1 MLMED
6 RYFIPAFGLTVD
18 QLSDRQRQAIQNS
31 LDKVH
36 RRCKNLSEDGE
47 KVLFGTASYLKPL
60 FGDYVKSYNNL
71 GLRSNYNIEE
81 SKRRAIATRGQTVV
95 AKSKPSESYDLG
107 GEWFG
112 LTNCFGR
119 YHNVAI
125 VIPVGQQNISK
136 GLMTVDDAGRSMKD
150 VPIEFHY
157 LYQDEKYGGKP
168 TFQVKWRGGYNAIY
182 RRDNIAVG
190 TAFWFGNTASVNSS
204 LVADTVT
211 LNPKYQ
217 CSYIEMARFNPIPE
231 LRRWDSLPDRCYG
244 LLVWLDEGR
253 YEAET
258 LTNVK
263 RYYPELLSSLNPS
276 EGYFHT
282 IFSDEVT
289 ERLNGAPLSSLSDQS
304 LSMMLDSIDICVSR
318 SGRRGQFMRALM
330 GNSIKVPKDIAIIKA
345 YNERAESSNEREL
358 GQIVEEAVATRDTEE
373 AIEPLK
379 KMVDDYARTVVF
391 NPSYTKAS
399 ELFSL
404 TERLFALEKSVML
417 ARRNGLTEI
426 PLLPLEGL
434 ANKKIRPDDE
444 RFKRGTDADIEE
456 LEKPIVIN

>member
-1 MLMED
+1 
-6 RYFIPAFGLTVD
+6 
-18 QLSDRQRQAIQNS
+18 
-31 LDKVH
+31 
-36 RRCKNLSEDGE
+36 
-47 KVLFGTASYLKPL
+47 
-60 FGDYVKSYNNL
+60 
-71 GLRSNYNIEE
+71 
-81 SKRRAIATRGQTVV
+81 
-95 AKSKPSESYDLG
+95 
-107 GEWFG
+107 
-112 LTNCFGR
+112 
-119 YHNVAI
+119 
-125 VIPVGQQNISK
+125 
-136 GLMTVDDAGRSMKD
+136 
-150 VPIEFHY
+150 
-157 LYQDEKYGGKP
+157 
-168 TFQVKWRGGYNAIY
+168 
-182 RRDNIAVG
+182 
-190 TAFWFGNTASVNSS
+190 
-204 LVADTVT
+204 
-211 LNPKYQ
+211 
-217 CSYIEMARFNPIPE
+217 MARFNPIPE